1 MSDLI
6 SAGGSLSLVV
16 LGLGAVAAVAA
27 LAMGGMAFTKRR
39 IPLAAW
45 VLLPMLTVIVGALG
59 AWQASAEVYTSIAA
73 AEPAMIGQT
82 AMDGL
87 NGVLAIDTL
96 SRWVAAFVFALCTWA
111 ASAGAFA
118 AGDDTERTMGSGG
131 LAALV
136 TGVGAI
142 VVGVV
147 GARAGVGADATILAG
162 LMVFAGFGVSFG
174 SFKRALDEQGP
185 RVAGMRFVSSVCM
198 LLAVSYGSKALV
210 MSSRLSALGHD
221 GVAAQSADL
230 LSAIALWGEVAAPVA
245 TLGWI
250 AMVIAVVVAFFGFFS
265 ELGEVVE
272 RYTLLDV
279 FATLAI
285 MSLVGGSRLIE
296 MTRTSG
302 LEAIGNYAP
311 AVALFTE
318 MGGDLHSALL
328 TVDGKPVAVTPN
340 KGGFG
345 DVLVYTDEAWTR
357 QYAWNGA
364 GWDKVD
370 TPLAEVNDLNALRPL
385 LVMGGSADANEAI
398 TALEMTPDGHAL
410 LMLRASEVK
419 GDVDVPAELA
429 YLQFTFMELQLGTER
444 DLKTEVWT
452 PAGDNNFKWGPV
464 YWFGETEAEEQV
476 ELAASV
482 SEATEATGLHLV
494 IGERSRMKDIANG
507 CLAWTSSVVDGK
519 LEGNENWCH
528 FTNDDAVEVRDEA
541 AALWDVPAPEN
552 TRMTVTKVEGDQVEE
567 AVVVDYLIREVGAID
582 HCLTVARD
590 EGEEETT
597 GKMMID
603 LGVTSKGKIQVDLN
617 EKSRLKTAV
626 VARCV
631 ALRFKDVVIP
641 WPEDWEAP
649 EVEEGE
655 ERPPMPTYEVVLDLK
670 E

>member
-1 MSDLI
+1 
-6 SAGGSLSLVV
+6 
-16 LGLGAVAAVAA
+16 
-27 LAMGGMAFTKRR
+27 MA
-39 IPLAAW
+39 
-45 VLLPMLTVIVGALG
+45 
-59 AWQASAEVYTSIAA
+59 
-73 AEPAMIGQT
+73 
-82 AMDGL
+82 
-87 NGVLAIDTL
+87 
-96 SRWVAAFVFALCTWA
+96 
-111 ASAGAFA
+111 
-118 AGDDTERTMGSGG
+118 
-131 LAALV
+131 
-136 TGVGAI
+136 
-142 VVGVV
+142 
-147 GARAGVGADATILAG
+147 
-162 LMVFAGFGVSFG
+162 
-174 SFKRALDEQGP
+174 
-185 RVAGMRFVSSVCM
+185 
-198 LLAVSYGSKALV
+198 
-210 MSSRLSALGHD
+210 
-221 GVAAQSADL
+221 
-230 LSAIALWGEVAAPVA
+230 
-245 TLGWI
+245 
-250 AMVIAVVVAFFGFFS
+250 IAVVVAFFGFFS

-603 LGVTSKGKIQVDLN
+603 LSVTSKGKIKVDLN